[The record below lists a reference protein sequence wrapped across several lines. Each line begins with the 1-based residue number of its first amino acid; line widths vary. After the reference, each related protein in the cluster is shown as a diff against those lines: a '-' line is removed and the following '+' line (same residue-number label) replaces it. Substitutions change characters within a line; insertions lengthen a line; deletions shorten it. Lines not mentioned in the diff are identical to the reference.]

1 MASLSD
7 WKVPPDL
14 QPRPADYA
22 FDLEVALSA
31 VVGLRAVVPEDAFTA
46 EVLGTERAGNGVVI
60 SDNGLVLTIGYLITE
75 AESIWLTPNVG
86 PPVEGHALA
95 YDQETGFGLVQ
106 ALARL
111 PMRALPVGN
120 SGKTRIGD
128 AVIVAGAGGIH
139 RSIAA
144 SIVAKQEFAGYWE
157 YLLDEA
163 IFTAPAHPNW
173 GGTALI
179 GASGELLGIGSL
191 RLEHGRD
198 NRGERHGGEDTSG
211 HLNMIVPI
219 DLLKPIFEDL
229 LRHGRPNKPPR
240 PWLGFF
246 ADEIENRIVII
257 GLHERGPAQRAGLR
271 PGDII
276 RSVNGEGVHSLA
288 AMFRRVWAV
297 GPAGAE
303 IPIKVERDGRTVN
316 SKIASADRSSF
327 FKAPRLH

>member
-1 MASLSD
+1 MASLTD
-7 WKVPPDL
+7 WKVPPNL

-22 FDLEVALSA
+22 FDLEPAMSA
-31 VVGLRAVVPEDAFTA
+31 VVGLRAAVPEDAFTA
-46 EVLGTERAGNGVVI
+46 QVLGTERAGNGVVI

-75 AESIWLTPNVG
+75 AEAIWLSPNVG

-111 PMRALPVGN
+111 PVPALPVGN
-120 SGKTRIGD
+120 SGKARIGD
-128 AVIVAGAGGIH
+128 AVIVAGAGGIN

-144 SIVAKQEFAGYWE
+144 RIVAKQEFAGYWE
-157 YLLDEA
+157 YVLDEA

-179 GASGELLGIGSL
+179 GTSGELLGIGSL
-191 RLEHGRD
+191 KLEHGRD
-198 NRGERHGGEDTSG
+198 NPVEQRGGEDISG
-211 HLNMIVPI
+211 HLNLIVPI

-240 PWLGFF
+240 PWLGFY
-246 ADEIENRIVII
+246 AAEIENRIVVI
-257 GLHERGPAQRAGLR
+257 GLAERGPAQRAGLR
-271 PGDII
+271 TGDII
-276 RSVNGEGVHSLA
+276 QSVNSEEVFSLA

-297 GPAGAE
+297 GPAGVDLR
-303 IPIKVERDGRTVN
+303 IKVEREGRTID
-316 SKIASADRSSF
+316 SKVVSADRSSF